1 MHARQDDVEDDHVE
15 VATPLQGGHRAHLLR
30 VRVRGR
36 AGGRTRARARVRGK
50 GRGHRAHRA
59 VDDLGAE
66 GDLVR
71 VRVRARVRIRVR
83 ARVRIRVTVRVRSWC
98 GT

>member
-15 VATPLQGGHRAHLLR
+15 VATPLQGGHRAH
-30 VRVRGR
+30 
-36 AGGRTRARARVRGK
+36 
-50 GRGHRAHRA
+50 RA

-71 VRVRARVRIRVR
+71 VRVKARVRIRVR
-83 ARVRIRVTVRVRSWC
+83 VRVRARARMREHL
-98 GT
+98 GLGEE